1 VNAAEFNHRAVGIR
15 NCENAFHL
23 ASTILGGRD
32 IVEEFVA
39 ADIWPISYGWAPNEI
54 VYFNVNLA
62 TQEVPFPKFGTKLRE
77 GQSADAFMVEV
88 EKKVTLMISEYTMN
102 EYKAYMALVKHKRR
116 INRMFT
122 EVCGDKSFNSR
133 RPGRKLKV
141 PVVAVASC
149 SAAPISAPRK
159 RSSKRGPSV
168 IDESTSSGVQPSKTR
183 SLESMKSKRRTSEQ
197 ISDAELQA
205 ASGLAQMSRK
215 KSKKV
220 VRKVVSSGIRRVPS
234 AFDDNL
240 IVEAAS
246 QKGSCFWPLLRFN
259 FRENCPSSFE
269 NEFVDIDSFSDVAPE
284 VLKNVVPDTA
294 VEPPVAATA
303 AAASQSVP
311 RRDDATPE
319 FSKELELTVHRG
331 DDPVQDAP
339 LLEIREV
346 VPEGQAPSPSL
357 ATFNKS
363 FGTSHRTTKC
373 WFRGG

>member
-1 VNAAEFNHRAVGIR
+1 
-15 NCENAFHL
+15 
-23 ASTILGGRD
+23 
-32 IVEEFVA
+32 
-39 ADIWPISYGWAPNEI
+39 
-54 VYFNVNLA
+54 
-62 TQEVPFPKFGTKLRE
+62 
-77 GQSADAFMVEV
+77 
-88 EKKVTLMISEYTMN
+88 
-102 EYKAYMALVKHKRR
+102 
-116 INRMFT
+116 
-122 EVCGDKSFNSR
+122 
-133 RPGRKLKV
+133 
-141 PVVAVASC
+141 
-149 SAAPISAPRK
+149 
-159 RSSKRGPSV
+159 
-168 IDESTSSGVQPSKTR
+168 
-183 SLESMKSKRRTSEQ
+183 MKSKRRTSEQ